1 MNQSS
6 VLFSFAFRLSISQ
19 ITPRD
24 RDSVNI
30 MLFQFGSKNVLET
43 NISNGTSEIS
53 PKIKRLARYFLR
65 LRVLKKPSIRKNM
78 KIGKAILPIMENA
91 FDMYSSAPLPF
102 SIGVISALFVWSM
115 SIEINAMYF
124 SCAPL
129 RIWYDLSGFVLGVVG
144 LVLGATCCGVITL
157 VIGVAFGVV
166 PAVLDG
172 VSDSVAFGVI
182 MAPLVLKYVHPFFG
196 V

>member
-6 VLFSFAFRLSISQ
+6 VFFSFALRLSISQ
-19 ITPRD
+19 ITPRH

-30 MLFQFGSKNVLET
+30 MLFQFGSKKVLET

-78 KIGKAILPIMENA
+78 KIGKAILPSTENM

-102 SIGVISALFVWSM
+102 SMGVISALFVWSM

-124 SCAPL
+124 SLAPL
-129 RIWYDLSGFVLGVVG
+129 RIWYGSGACVFGVWDAVLGLLCGKVV
-144 LVLGATCCGVITL
+144 CG
-157 VIGVAFGVV
+157 
-166 PAVLDG
+166 
-172 VSDSVAFGVI
+172 FGVI
-182 MAPLVLKYVHPFFG
+182 VAPLVSKYVHPLF
-196 V
+196 VV

>member
-6 VLFSFAFRLSISQ
+6 VLFSFALKLSISQ
-19 ITPRD
+19 ITPRH

-43 NISNGTSEIS
+43 NISNGISEIS

-65 LRVLKKPSIRKNM
+65 FRVLKKPSIRKNM

-91 FDMYSSAPLPF
+91 FDMYSSMPLPF
-102 SIGVISALFVWSM
+102 SMGVISALFVWST
-115 SIEINAMYF
+115 SIVINAMYF

-129 RIWYDLSGFVLGVVG
+129 RIWYGLSCFW
-144 LVLGATCCGVITL
+144 LGAVWLVCCAACCGAIAFVFVVL
-157 VIGVAFGVV
+157 FWGIG
-166 PAVLDG
+166 
-172 VSDSVAFGVI
+172 
-182 MAPLVLKYVHPFFG
+182 APFRLY
-196 V
+196 

>member
-6 VLFSFAFRLSISQ
+6 VFFSFALKLSISQ
-19 ITPRD
+19 ITPRH
-24 RDSVNI
+24 RASVNI

-65 LRVLKKPSIRKNM
+65 FRVLKKPSIRKNM

-91 FDMYSSAPLPF
+91 FDMYSSALLPF
-102 SIGVISALFVWSM
+102 SMGIISALFVWSM

-129 RIWYDLSGFVLGVVG
+129 RIWYGLSGFAFCVVIE
-144 LVLGATCCGVITL
+144 VWGAACCGAIAFVF
-157 VIGVAFGVV
+157 VVAFG
-166 PAVLDG
+166 G
-172 VSDSVAFGVI
+172 M
-182 MAPLVLKYVHPFFG
+182 MAPLVIKIVYLFVG

>member
-6 VLFSFAFRLSISQ
+6 VLFSFALRLSISQ
-19 ITPRD
+19 ITPRH

-30 MLFQFGSKNVLET
+30 MLFQFGSKKVLET
-43 NISNGTSEIS
+43 NMSNGTSEITA
-53 PKIKRLARYFLR
+53 KIKRLARYFLR

-129 RIWYDLSGFVLGVVG
+129 RIWWGFIWLWFGVVG
-144 LVLGATCCGVITL
+144 LVWGTACCGAIAL
-157 VIGVAFGVV
+157 VLGVV
-166 PAVLDG
+166 
-172 VSDSVAFGVI
+172 FGVI
-182 MAPLVLKYVHPFFG
+182 MAPFKPH
-196 V
+196 

>member
-1 MNQSS
+1 MKHEIPRIGRLVMNQSS

-43 NISNGTSEIS
+43 NISKGTSEIS

-65 LRVLKKPSIRKNM
+65 FRVLKKPSIRKNM

-102 SIGVISALFVWSM
+102 SMGVISALFVWSM

-129 RIWYDLSGFVLGVVG
+129 RIWQGISWFGVGAVG
-144 LVLGATCCGVITL
+144 LVLGTACCGAI
-157 VIGVAFGVV
+157 AFIFVM
-166 PAVLDG
+166 L
-172 VSDSVAFGVI
+172 FGVI
-182 MAPLVLKYVHPFFG
+182 MAPFRPH
-196 V
+196 